1 MSFLY
6 NTKYFIQICQP
17 LNMKEIK
24 NRSSKSEHKE
34 KLKSVRIKRLEEKMK
49 LNIKKRK
56 KIIIN
61 NNG

>member
-1 MSFLY
+1 
-6 NTKYFIQICQP
+6 
-17 LNMKEIK
+17 MKERK

-34 KLKSVRIKRLEEKMK
+34 KLKNFRIKRLEEKMK

-56 KIIIN
+56 KIITN

>member
-1 MSFLY
+1 
-6 NTKYFIQICQP
+6 
-17 LNMKEIK
+17 MKERK
-24 NRSSKSEHKE
+24 NKSSKSEHKE
-34 KLKSVRIKRLEEKMK
+34 KLKKVRMKRLEEKMK